1 LFAVRAQRRLL
12 LFLAA
17 VSVAL
22 ALLQH
27 VAGGLDLVLS
37 VAPVLL
43 VFGIALSGKLPGEKW
58 LLARHAARQ
67 PRRRRPPRPHWIRD
81 REQQLVSLIERS
93 PRLLRGPPSPVAAHC

>member
-1 LFAVRAQRRLL
+1 VRAQRRLL

-17 VSVAL
+17 VSVGL

-27 VAGGLDLVLS
+27 VAGGAELVLS

-58 LLARHAARQ
+58 LLARHAARRA
-67 PRRRRPPRPHWIRD
+67 RRRRPRRPHWTRE
-81 REQQLVSLIERS
+81 REQSLASLIERS
-93 PRLLRGPPSPVAAHC
+93 PRLLRGPPASALAHS

>member
-1 LFAVRAQRRLL
+1 LRLVRAQRRLL

-27 VAGGLDLVLS
+27 VAGGVDLVLGVS
-37 VAPVLL
+37 PVLL

-58 LLARHAARQ
+58 LIARHVARP
-67 PRRRRPPRPHWIRD
+67 PRRRRARVHWTRE
-81 REQQLVSLIERS
+81 REQQLISLIERS
-93 PRLLRGPPSPVAAHC
+93 PRLLRGPPASAAAHC

>member
-1 LFAVRAQRRLL
+1 VRAQRRLL

-27 VAGGLDLVLS
+27 LTGGIELVLS

-58 LLARHAARQ
+58 LLARHAARRA
-67 PRRRRPPRPHWIRD
+67 RRRRPPQPHWTRD
-81 REQQLVSLIERS
+81 RERSLASLIERS
-93 PRLLRGPPSPVAAHC
+93 PRLLRGPPASAAAHC